1 MELLEQARALDGE
14 LRAFKDQLHRHPE
27 LSFQEVHTTALLK
40 EKLAGV
46 NSVNA
51 AKGKGARVD
60 TVRQITFNA
69 PVFVQATGA
78 SEPALSGAV
87 AATKQNSFCPDV
99 IKGNAGAYM
108 FQVTSRSTR
117 QGAKFDAKT
126 VEQRL
131 RQMALQAASRY
142 MDELYLS
149 AGVVDNRYLFF

>member
-1 MELLEQARALDGE
+1 M
-14 LRAFKDQLHRHPE
+14 
-27 LSFQEVHTTALLK
+27 LK